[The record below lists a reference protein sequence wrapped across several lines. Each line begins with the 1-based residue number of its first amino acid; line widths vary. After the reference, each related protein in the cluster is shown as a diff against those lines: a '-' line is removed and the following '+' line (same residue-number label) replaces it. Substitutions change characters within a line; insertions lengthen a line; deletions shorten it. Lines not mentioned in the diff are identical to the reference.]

1 MTAITIV
8 GAGPVGLRAAINL
21 RKQGWLVNVL
31 EEHEQ
36 IGVPENCSGLISK
49 KESDALKLNLEDAMV
64 NEIKGGRIYSP
75 KGKMIQIEKQGTV
88 AYLIKRR
95 KLDQNMAREA
105 EKLGVNLLKKTKFIE
120 KKEDKILVKKED
132 KEELLDT
139 KILIGA
145 DGVNSNVRKI
155 IQPNYSKVNFV
166 HSVQITAEG
175 SFDKDYVEVYFGDY
189 AENFF
194 AWIIPESK
202 TRARIGLGTTLGNP
216 LKENLG
222 KFVEEKNLEIEP
234 QNIASFLIPIGPPME
249 KVCIGN
255 TMLAGDAAF
264 QTKAST
270 GGGIIT
276 GIAAADVLSE
286 TINDHFKHKR
296 PLEMY
301 NKDVGSLNRE
311 LMIHWKL
318 RKYFNSLSYEQMNKL
333 IEQAKKFG
341 IEDFLNKEGE
351 MDFISGFIG
360 KLFKNPKFILML
372 PQLVKALA
380 F

>member
-1 MTAITIV
+1 
-8 GAGPVGLRAAINL
+8 
-21 RKQGWLVNVL
+21 
-31 EEHEQ
+31 
-36 IGVPENCSGLISK
+36 
-49 KESDALKLNLEDAMV
+49 
-64 NEIKGGRIYSP
+64 
-75 KGKMIQIEKQGTV
+75 
-88 AYLIKRR
+88 
-95 KLDQNMAREA
+95 
-105 EKLGVNLLKKTKFIE
+105 
-120 KKEDKILVKKED
+120 
-132 KEELLDT
+132 
-139 KILIGA
+139 
-145 DGVNSNVRKI
+145 
-155 IQPNYSKVNFV
+155 
-166 HSVQITAEG
+166 
-175 SFDKDYVEVYFGDY
+175 
-189 AENFF
+189 
-194 AWIIPESK
+194 
-202 TRARIGLGTTLGNP
+202 
-216 LKENLG
+216 
-222 KFVEEKNLEIEP
+222 
-234 QNIASFLIPIGPPME
+234 ME

-255 TMLAGDAAF
+255 AMLAGDAAF